1 MNISRRAL
9 LPLVTV
15 VSAALLPAC
24 TLPRM
29 LKVAQAGQQVQ
40 AQPPVLEVSGDQVLG
55 ELIIKVPAAHL
66 HDGAVYELP
75 LRYRYDNGLREDT
88 VGTVRFLLGDYQ
100 YDDADKSLLVVR
112 RPIQFRYDPRQN
124 PGVLLARPQVRQ
136 LKPGGKV
143 LKAEQEVMLARGV
156 AQPSRLV
163 VREVAPVPYLPEPP
177 ANLAGGGTRV
187 LPFFFDQG
195 HSYIR
200 NYLGT
205 NVAALEAFIEANQHT
220 EKVMIAAGHSPD
232 SLDSHDPELADKRVK
247 SLLKY
252 YQKRLDTDSYL
263 NSLKSV
269 KFETKVYH
277 RRWDLFLQKVQ
288 ESALK
293 PDQQDSIVQILNET
307 RGGWAAQEKAL
318 HRLTYFDYLEQ
329 YVYPVMRFG
338 TVAVQY
344 SAPKRLQSEI
354 YILSKK
360 IVEKEVE
367 SDALTPEELRYSAT
381 LTPLLAEKQRIYET
395 AIATS
400 GAWQAYHNLGVVLME
415 RSEKEVSD
423 KVRKAYLRRAAT
435 NFTLAAH
442 RNPTADMFYHVATA
456 WHRAGDR
463 LEALQNYDYA
473 IKLGGPRLTLDQ
485 IFADKAALEIE
496 IGQPDD
502 ALRSMAYGDPQS
514 YQNLMNKALIYL
526 MKGNY
531 DGAVDIYNQA
541 LAVRPND
548 AQAYYSLAVV
558 AARAQRPG
566 DVGQFLRRA
575 VQLDRSYAQRA
586 VEDLEFREYATNK
599 VFTEALRQ

>member
-1 MNISRRAL
+1 
-9 LPLVTV
+9 
-15 VSAALLPAC
+15 
-24 TLPRM
+24 M
-29 LKVAQAGQQVQ
+29 LRVAQEGQQVS
-40 AQPPVLEVSGDQVLG
+40 ARPPVLEANGDNVLG
-55 ELIIKVPAAHL
+55 EIQVRVPAAHL
-66 HDGAVYELP
+66 HKGAVYELP

-88 VGTVRFLLGDYQ
+88 VGTIRFLLGEYL
-100 YDDADKSLLVVR
+100 YDEQDKNFVVVR
-112 RPIQFRYDPRQN
+112 KPIVFPYEPRKN
-124 PGVLLARPQVRQ
+124 PGQLLARPQVRE
-136 LKPGGKV
+136 LKAGGQV
-143 LKAEQEVMLARGV
+143 LKAKQEVTLARGV
-156 AQPSRLV
+156 AIPSRLV
-163 VREVAPVPYLPEPP
+163 VRQVEPVTYLPEPP
-177 ANLAGGGTRV
+177 ANLEGGGTRV

-195 HSYIR
+195 QSAIR

-220 EKVMIAAGHSPD
+220 QKVMIAAGHSPD
-232 SLDSHDPELADKRVK
+232 SLDSRDAELADKRVK
-247 SLLKY
+247 ALLKY

-269 KFETKVYH
+269 KFETQAYH
-277 RRWDLFLQKVQ
+277 RRWDLFLSKVQ
-288 ESALK
+288 ASALK
-293 PDQQDSIVQILNET
+293 PEQQDSIVDIINET

-318 HRLTYFDYLEQ
+318 HKLTYFDYLEQ
-329 YVYPVMRFG
+329 YIYPVMRFG

-360 IVEKEVE
+360 IVEREVDA
-367 SDALTPEELRYSAT
+367 DALTADELRYSAT

-400 GAWQAYHNLGVVLME
+400 GRWEAYHNLGVVLLE

-473 IKLGGPRLTLDQ
+473 IKLGGPRLTLDKV
-485 IFADKAALEIE
+485 FADKAALEIE

-502 ALRSMAYGDPQS
+502 ALRSLAYSDKG
-514 YQNLMNKALIYL
+514 YQNTMNKALIYM
-526 MKGNY
+526 MKENY
-531 DGAVDIYNQA
+531 EGAAQIYQEALTIKPNDPLA
-541 LAVRPND
+541 YYCLAV
-548 AQAYYSLAVV
+548 L
-558 AARAQRPG
+558 AARQQRDG
-566 DVGQFLRRA
+566 DLGQYLRRA
-575 VQLDRSYAQRA
+575 VQIDRSYAQKA
-586 VEDLEFREYATNK
+586 VEDLEFRSYATSK
-599 VFTEALRQ
+599 VFTEALRP